1 MTDGAP
7 GPAALAAVARALA
20 AETGL
25 SLASGLGD
33 ALRAAL
39 DRAADDRGTTPARLA
54 TAVAGGDAAALAALV
69 EQAAVR
75 ETSFWRHPEQLAALA
90 RLAGGRPAPL
100 RLWSAG
106 CASGE
111 EAYGLAMLLREA
123 GRDAAAGDRILATDL
138 SARALEAARRAR
150 YGPRALRR
158 VPPAIAARWLLPA
171 GSDGARVVHPDVRAP
186 VELRHHNLVRDPLP
200 GPPFDA
206 VLCRNVLIYF
216 DPAVAATVL
225 RALLAAV
232 RPGGWLVLG
241 PVELPLAAELPVEW
255 VEDGGATLLRRP
267 R

>member
-1 MTDGAP
+1 MTAGAAS
-7 GPAALAAVARALA
+7 AADLAAAARALA

-39 DRAADDRGTTPARLA
+39 ERAAEDRGTTAAGLA
-54 TAVAGGDAAALAALV
+54 AAVGAGDAAALAALV

-90 RLAGGRPAPL
+90 RLAGGRAAPL

-123 GRDAAAGDRILATDL
+123 GRDAAAGDGVLATDL
-138 SARALEAARRAR
+138 SGRALEAARRAR
-150 YGPRALRR
+150 YGPRTLRR
-158 VPPAIAARWLLPA
+158 LPPALAARWLLPA
-171 GSDGARVVHPDVRAP
+171 GPDGARAVHAEVRAL
-186 VELRHHNLVRDPLP
+186 VELRRHNLVRDPLP

-206 VLCRNVLIYF
+206 VVCRNVLIYF
-216 DPAVAATVL
+216 DPAVASAVL

-241 PVELPLAAELPVEW
+241 PVELPLAADLPVEW
-255 VEDGGATLLRRP
+255 VEEGGATLLRRP
-267 R
+267 P